1 MNRWVMHIWKKNYF
15 EYVKSAKS
23 FFLWPFPVLG
33 FFSAETKICFK
44 YYHGVSGALRATT
57 PCVTVKNPSAP
68 VSERKKRHLYLLFSI
83 SSHGL
88 DEQWWGTGAC
98 VQCCC
103 IMLQMCRECCCF
115 SFVTFSSRGFQEQ
128 NSLCHLFLRGLMLQI
143 ISGYHFL
150 A

>member
-1 MNRWVMHIWKKNYF
+1 MSYGYLEEKLFWICQIYKK
-15 EYVKSAKS
+15 
-23 FFLWPFPVLG
+23 FLPVTFSCAWL
-33 FFSAETKICFK
+33 FSAETKICFK

-88 DEQWWGTGAC
+88 DEQWWGTGVC